1 MPAIPNVHPVDEL
14 FSLREEI
21 KILQEREEEIRRSLL
36 EPGADLS
43 GKQYQAYIQP
53 SSRETLDKNAL
64 IADLG
69 KAAVQPYLKT
79 TLVRSVKLVPQ
90 ME

>member
-1 MPAIPNVHPVDEL
+1 MNIPNIHPADEL
-14 FSLREEI
+14 FALREEI
-21 KILQEREEEIRRSLL
+21 KQLQEREEILRRALL
-36 EPGADLS
+36 ADGADLS

-53 SSRETLDKNAL
+53 SQRETLDKNAL

-90 ME
+90 MKE